1 MLSAIGFV
9 ACLLFAVLFFYWWYR
24 VVADNDDDD
33 EGGGY
38 GGILGWK
45 VAMAMVILTSYMK
58 EAYVDLILE
67 AM

>member
-1 MLSAIGFV
+1 L
-9 ACLLFAVLFFYWWYR
+9 LFFYWWYR

-33 EGGGY
+33 EGGGC

-45 VAMAMVILTSYMK
+45 VAMVILTSYMK
-58 EAYVDLILE
+58 EAYIDVILE